1 MQLGG
6 KKMKYDF
13 SKMTNRYNTNSLKW
27 DVKDHELPMW
37 VADMDFEVAP
47 EIKNALLKRV
57 EHGIFGYNV
66 VSDEFY
72 QSIQNWWLKYHHFKL
87 ERNWL
92 MFCTGVVP
100 AISSIVRK
108 LTTVGENILIQAPVY
123 NIFYNSILNN
133 GRNVLS
139 SDLIYDGKEYHID
152 FDDLEQKLSLPQTT
166 MMILCNP
173 HNPIGKIWDYD
184 TLKRIGELCKKHHV
198 IVVSDEIHCDI
209 TAPDKEYIPF
219 ASVNQTNRDLSIT
232 CISPTKAFN
241 LAGLQVAC
249 ISVANPVLYQKVN
262 RAINTDEIAEP
273 NSFAIFATVAAFNHG
288 KAWLDEL
295 RKYID
300 TNKKIVV
307 DYLQKYIPELY
318 VIPSEATY
326 LLWIDCSKISQNSVE
341 LVQYIR
347 EKTGLYLSDGLEY
360 GKNGRSFI
368 RMNIACNQERVMDG
382 LKRLQK
388 GIELY
393 QTRSISFDKLHEFE
407 DMINLELLYNKTT
420 KEIMDQYYLQKNNQ
434 IENEF
439 MLTQMEMQTIDSLVG
454 IVSEEM

>member
-13 SKMTNRYNTNSLKW
+13 SKITNRYNTNSLKW

-326 LLWIDCSKISQNSVE
+326 LLWIDCSKICQNSVE

-360 GKNGRSFI
+360 GKTVDVLI
-368 RMNIACNQERVMDG
+368 KKI
-382 LKRLQK
+382 
-388 GIELY
+388 
-393 QTRSISFDKLHEFE
+393 DKEKKKVK
-407 DMINLELLYNKTT
+407 LL
-420 KEIMDQYYLQKNNQ
+420 
-434 IENEF
+434 
-439 MLTQMEMQTIDSLVG
+439 
-454 IVSEEM
+454 IV

>member
-1 MQLGG
+1 
-6 KKMKYDF
+6 
-13 SKMTNRYNTNSLKW
+13 
-27 DVKDHELPMW
+27 
-37 VADMDFEVAP
+37 
-47 EIKNALLKRV
+47 
-57 EHGIFGYNV
+57 
-66 VSDEFY
+66 
-72 QSIQNWWLKYHHFKL
+72 
-87 ERNWL
+87 
-92 MFCTGVVP
+92 
-100 AISSIVRK
+100 
-108 LTTVGENILIQAPVY
+108 
-123 NIFYNSILNN
+123 
-133 GRNVLS
+133 
-139 SDLIYDGKEYHID
+139 
-152 FDDLEQKLSLPQTT
+152 
-166 MMILCNP
+166 MI
-173 HNPIGKIWDYD
+173 
-184 TLKRIGELCKKHHV
+184 
-198 IVVSDEIHCDI
+198 
-209 TAPDKEYIPF
+209 
-219 ASVNQTNRDLSIT
+219 
-232 CISPTKAFN
+232 
-241 LAGLQVAC
+241 

-273 NSFAIFATVAAFNHG
+273 NSFAIYATIAAFNHG

>member
-1 MQLGG
+1 
-6 KKMKYDF
+6 
-13 SKMTNRYNTNSLKW
+13 
-27 DVKDHELPMW
+27 
-37 VADMDFEVAP
+37 
-47 EIKNALLKRV
+47 
-57 EHGIFGYNV
+57 
-66 VSDEFY
+66 
-72 QSIQNWWLKYHHFKL
+72 
-87 ERNWL
+87 

-108 LTTVGENILIQAPVY
+108 LTTVGENVLIQAPVY

-198 IVVSDEIHCDI
+198 IVISDEIHCDI

-273 NSFAIFATVAAFNHG
+273 NSFAILATIAAFDHG

-326 LLWIDCSKISQNSVE
+326 LLWIDCSKICQNSVE

-347 EKTGLYLSDGLEY
+347 EKTGLYLSNGLEY

-420 KEIMDQYYLQKNNQ
+420 KEIMDQYYLQKDNQ

-439 MLTQMEMQTIDSLVG
+439 MLTQMEMQAIDSLVR
-454 IVSEEM
+454 IVSEEI